1 MFYIYD
7 LQYEDRVS
15 VLMEDLET
23 AEQALA
29 VLVGIRHNDKK
40 ALVNYLQSPDCR
52 YEIRNNENKRA
63 K

>member
-7 LQYEDRVS
+7 IQYEDRVS
-15 VLMEDLET
+15 VPIEDLET

-40 ALVNYLQSPDCR
+40 ALIQYLQSPECR
-52 YEIRNNENKRA
+52 YEIRNDENKKA